1 MENLRVSCCKRG
13 RCLQQRSHPELWQ
26 ISHTDWRLKR
36 RKVAK
41 GKTACYNLS
50 PSLAQATSKTLAQQ
64 EERLKKMETIGAL
77 QETNRMLKMDRDK
90 LEQELQQAQA
100 RVSPV
105 SLSHCWLWFLLCLG
119 LQSGNQSMLFSFSWS
134 LKLCLCL
141 LLLVALLKANIERQI
156 YNQIFLI
163 YINRVFMFV
172 AQPSNLWS
180 FLSAKACFASPCTLV
195 EHWKH
200 LRDTSPTVMVVHL
213 ASGIN
218 RILVFC

>member
-1 MENLRVSCCKRG
+1 M
-13 RCLQQRSHPELWQ
+13 
-26 ISHTDWRLKR
+26 
-36 RKVAK
+36 AK

-100 RVSPV
+100 RVRLSAHHGLPCL
-105 SLSHCWLWFLLCLG
+105 SLSLLAVVFTMFG
-119 LQSGNQSMLFSFSWS
+119 AGNQSMLFSFSWS

-195 EHWKH
+195 EH
-200 LRDTSPTVMVVHL
+200 
-213 ASGIN
+213 
-218 RILVFC
+218 